1 MIRPMSRLL
10 REFALDFRHAARFL
24 RRAPGFTVAAL
35 LTMALAIGANTA
47 VFSVVYGV
55 LARPLPYPNADRLVR
70 LSEEHPG
77 GTPLIVEAVL
87 TDLTF
92 ETWRA
97 RATTVDSFA
106 AYSGREYTMAGSG
119 DADAQRITGA
129 TVSPSIFG
137 LLGASP
143 AAGRFF
149 REEEAL
155 EGASDVVVLSH
166 GLWQRRFGGQASI
179 VGTTMM
185 LDGRPHVIAGVAPAW
200 FYFPDHDAELWT
212 PHVFPK
218 KDSGSAR
225 LLWALA
231 RLKPGA
237 TPEQAA
243 AEGTSAARSFTRP
256 MAADL
261 LFGKGG
267 PVEVHVRRL
276 ADEMTVGVRPAL
288 VALTVAVAFVM
299 LIACA
304 NVASLF
310 LARGV
315 SRETELSVRAALG
328 AGRGRLVRQLLTE
341 SLALGLAG
349 GGLGLAVA
357 WLMTNAF
364 PAVAPESF
372 PRIGEVRIDWRVLG
386 FALLASLAAG
396 AIAGVLPAMRG
407 ARSGPANALRS
418 GGDRVA
424 SQGERVRA
432 LLLAGEAALAVLLTI
447 GAALVVRSF
456 TTLVNVDPGYETR
469 NVLAAR
475 VYLSGPN
482 AIKIPG
488 PFVGSLV
495 ERIRHAPGVV
505 AVGAGNMAPLGD
517 ASFVSGFTIPPSG
530 PSGQPVVARS
540 LQYVVTPGYAEALGL
555 RLRNGRLFRPQDGK
569 AGPEAMIVNE
579 SFARTYFNDGRP
591 IVGRSYKGILG
602 SDDSITEVVGVVAD
616 VLKDGLDQEPQ
627 PEIYLAMSGQFGIRR
642 VVNLIVRT
650 AGDPAAF
657 VPTLREIVRQ
667 VDRQAAVGETAPLA
681 DQVASSVSE
690 PRLGATV
697 LAAFAALALGL
708 AATGLYG
715 VLSYSVSQRR
725 REIGIRAALGAS
737 RGALLSMVIR
747 RGLGVTAVGAAVGLA
762 AAAGATRLI
771 EHLLFG
777 VTPLDARSFV
787 AGPVL
792 LLLVALLSTALPARR
807 AARIDP
813 AEALR
818 SE

>member
-1 MIRPMSRLL
+1 MRRLL
-10 REFALDFRHAARFL
+10 RELLLDSRHAVRFL
-24 RRAPGFTVAAL
+24 RRSAGFTVAAL

-55 LARPLPYPNADRLVR
+55 LARPLPYPDADRLVR

-77 GTPLIVEAVL
+77 GTPLVVEAVL

-92 ETWRA
+92 DTWRS
-97 RATTVDSFA
+97 RATTVEGFA
-106 AYSGREYTMAGSG
+106 AYTTWERTVTIGQEPE
-119 DADAQRITGA
+119 RIAGA

-137 LLGASP
+137 LLGAAP

-149 REEEAL
+149 REDEAL
-155 EGASDVVVLSH
+155 AGASDVVVISN
-166 GLWQRRFGGQASI
+166 GLWQRRFGGQASV

-200 FYFPDHDAELWT
+200 FYFPDHGTEFWT

-218 KDSGSAR
+218 RDSGSAD

-231 RLKPGA
+231 RLKPGVSPA
-237 TPEQAA
+237 QAA
-243 AEGTSAARSFTRP
+243 AEGTSAARSVTRP
-256 MAADL
+256 MAAEL

-276 ADEMTVGVRPAL
+276 AEEMTGSVRPAL
-288 VALTVAVAFVM
+288 VALAVAVAFVM

-341 SLALGLAG
+341 SLALGAAG
-349 GGLGLAVA
+349 GVAGLAVA
-357 WLMTNAF
+357 WLLTSAF
-364 PAVAPESF
+364 PAFAPESF
-372 PRIGEVRIDWRVLG
+372 PRIDEVRIDWRVLG
-386 FALLASLAAG
+386 FALAISLAAG
-396 AIAGVLPAMRG
+396 AIAGVLPALRG

-418 GGDRVA
+418 GGDRVT
-424 SQGERVRA
+424 SQGERIRA

-447 GAALVVRSF
+447 GAALVARSF
-456 TTLVNVDPGYETR
+456 TTLVSVDAGYDTR

-482 AIKIPG
+482 AIEIPG
-488 PFVGSLV
+488 PFVESLV
-495 ERIRHAPGVV
+495 DRLRAAPGVV

-517 ASFVSGFTIPPSG
+517 ASFVSGFTVSPAG
-530 PSGQPVVARS
+530 PSGRPVVARA

-555 RLRNGRLFRPQDGK
+555 RLREGRLFRPQDGK
-569 AGPEAMIVNE
+569 SGPEAMIVNE

-591 IVGRSYKGILG
+591 VVGRRHKGMLG
-602 SDDSITEVVGVVAD
+602 SDDTIIEVVGVVAD

-627 PEIYLAMSGQFGIRR
+627 PEIYLALSGQFRIRR

-657 VPTLREIVRQ
+657 VPTLRETVRQ
-667 VDRQAAVGETAPLA
+667 VDRRAAIGETAPLA
-681 DQVASSVSE
+681 EQVATSVSE

-697 LAAFAALALGL
+697 LAAFAGLALSL

-725 REIGIRAALGAS
+725 REIGIRAALGAT

-747 RGLGVTAVGAAVGLA
+747 RGLGVTAIGAAAGLV
-762 AAAGATRLI
+762 AAAGATRMI

-787 AGPVL
+787 VGPVL
-792 LLLVALLSTALPARR
+792 LLLVALLSTVLPARR
-807 AARIDP
+807 AARVDP